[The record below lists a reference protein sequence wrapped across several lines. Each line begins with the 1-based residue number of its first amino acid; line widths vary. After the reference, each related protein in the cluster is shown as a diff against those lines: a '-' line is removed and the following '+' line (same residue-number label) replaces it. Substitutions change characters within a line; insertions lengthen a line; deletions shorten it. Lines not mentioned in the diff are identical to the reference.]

1 MGWQE
6 EDVEEI
12 IYDMRLSCQVN
23 AFNGLGVLWMNERRW
38 DVIKRRWWLHCM
50 MLLKFIPL
58 AAPPLLDGCLLV
70 LFSGKRAAFMD
81 AVEGGVE
88 DDWRLSTNKNRI

>member
-1 MGWQE
+1 MEATTTLVCMEWQE
-6 EDVEEI
+6 KEDVEEI

-58 AAPPLLDGCLLV
+58 AAPPHLLAGWCFSLV
-70 LFSGKRAAFMD
+70 N
-81 AVEGGVE
+81 VQ
-88 DDWRLSTNKNRI
+88 LSWMQWQEE